1 MKLAVTFLVV
11 ILAVTSTY
19 GSPGYQRDEVDE
31 DDFTDDATT
40 PYWKKPVGWILEQ
53 LGKWLQRSA
62 EGSPAFY
69 SAEGAADFPQD
80 PTIEHM
86 RRVAQLLNKVA
97 DAVEKGEKVY
107 LFD

>member
-31 DDFTDDATT
+31 DDATT

>member
-11 ILAVTSTY
+11 ILAVTGTC
-19 GSPGYQRDEVDE
+19 GSPEYQRDEVDE
-31 DDFTDDATT
+31 DDATT

-62 EGSPAFY
+62 EASPALY
-69 SAEGAADFPQD
+69 SAEDAADFPED
-80 PTIEHM
+80 ATIEHI

>member
-11 ILAVTSTY
+11 ILAVTSAY
-19 GSPGYQRDEVDE
+19 GSSEYQRDEVDE
-31 DDFTDDATT
+31 DDATA
-40 PYWKKPVGWILEQ
+40 PYWKQPVGWILEQ

-62 EGSPAFY
+62 EASPALY
-69 SAEGAADFPQD
+69 SAEGTADSPQD
-80 PTIEHM
+80 LTIEHM